1 MTLTR
6 ERTQMINR
14 EAQAALEEVA
24 RKHNLKVVS
33 QGGSYAPDGANATFK
48 FMFTD
53 QTTDGT
59 PMTPE
64 FLALRAL
71 HPEIAGYTFYVP
83 GKGYIK
89 MLGYNSRAKKYP
101 YLYEE
106 CASGKI
112 YKTTAHIIEKCTPER
127 REDA

>member
-71 HPEIAGYTFYVP
+71 HPEIAGYEFYIP
-83 GKGYIK
+83 GKGYVK
-89 MLGYNSRAKKYP
+89 PVGWSARAKKYP
-101 YLYEE
+101 VIYQNL
-106 CASGKI
+106 SDGKR
-112 YKTTAHIIEKCTPER
+112 YKTTAGFLGQCTPDR
-127 REDA
+127 RSDV